1 MINMTKKKENHFWRD
16 SVVGFFTGLLLGGG
30 IIFLLAL
37 IIKGMILIYKIPD
50 FLDRILSLSGFFAV
64 IGFFGLWCIVIIER
78 DDC

>member
-16 SVVGFFTGLLLGGG
+16 KIVEFFMGFLVGGG
-30 IIFLLAL
+30 ITSLLAL
-37 IIKGMILIYKIPD
+37 FIKVINIILKIPD